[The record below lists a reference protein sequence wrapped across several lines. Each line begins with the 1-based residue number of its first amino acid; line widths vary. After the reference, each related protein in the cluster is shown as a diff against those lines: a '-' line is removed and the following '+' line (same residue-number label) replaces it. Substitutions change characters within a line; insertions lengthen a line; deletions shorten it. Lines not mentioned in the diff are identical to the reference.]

1 MEASNLEGTDKKK
14 MAGPQ
19 ASSSSSGRPLLRPA
33 VAADVEHIRVLV
45 DAAYSHYIARLG
57 KEPGPM
63 LENYGA
69 LVAQGKV
76 TVCTTGQPVA
86 AAAAVVTGRG
96 EEEEQDHDREILGL
110 LVLVPQTAEG
120 AMLLDNVAV
129 APRAQGQGVG
139 KLLMSFAEHR
149 ARQEGLSTVKLYTH
163 VLMTENIGLYGR
175 LGYRET
181 GRVSEKGF
189 DRVYMEKRL

>member
-1 MEASNLEGTDKKK
+1 MTGLRAS
-14 MAGPQ
+14 P
-19 ASSSSSGRPLLRPA
+19 SSGRPLLRPA
-33 VAADVEHIRVLV
+33 VAADVEPIRDLV

-63 LENYGA
+63 LEDYGA
-69 LVAQGKV
+69 LVTQGKV
-76 TVCTTGQPVA
+76 TVCTSGQPVA
-86 AAAAVVTGRG
+86 AAASASGRG
-96 EEEEQDHDREILGL
+96 DEEEQNHDREILGL

-139 KLLMSFAEHR
+139 KLLMSFAEDR
-149 ARQEGLSTVKLYTH
+149 ARQEGLSAVKLYTH
-163 VLMTENIGLYGR
+163 VLMTENISLYGR

-189 DRVYMEKRL
+189 DRVYMEKKLW

>member
-1 MEASNLEGTDKKK
+1 MTGVQASS
-14 MAGPQ
+14 
-19 ASSSSSGRPLLRPA
+19 SSSSSGRPLLLRLA
-33 VAADVEHIRVLV
+33 VAADVEPIRDLV
-45 DAAYSHYIARLG
+45 EGAYSHYIARLG

-63 LENYGA
+63 LEDYGA

-86 AAAAVVTGRG
+86 EATVAGRG
-96 EEEEQDHDREILGL
+96 EQQHHREILGV
-110 LVLVPQTAEG
+110 LVLVPQAADG

-139 KLLMSFAEHR
+139 RLLMSFAEDR
-149 ARQEGLSTVKLYTH
+149 ARQEGLSAVKLYTH

-175 LGYRET
+175 LGYGET

>member
-1 MEASNLEGTDKKK
+1 MTGA
-14 MAGPQ
+14 Q
-19 ASSSSSGRPLLRPA
+19 ASSSSSVRPLLLRLA
-33 VAADVEHIRVLV
+33 VAADVEPIRNLI

-63 LENYGA
+63 LEDYGA
-69 LVAQGKV
+69 LVGQGKV
-76 TVCTTGQPVA
+76 TVCTTGQP
-86 AAAAVVTGRG
+86 AAVTGLG
-96 EEEEQDHDREILGL
+96 EEQQDDWEILGV

-139 KLLMSFAEHR
+139 RLLMSFAEDR